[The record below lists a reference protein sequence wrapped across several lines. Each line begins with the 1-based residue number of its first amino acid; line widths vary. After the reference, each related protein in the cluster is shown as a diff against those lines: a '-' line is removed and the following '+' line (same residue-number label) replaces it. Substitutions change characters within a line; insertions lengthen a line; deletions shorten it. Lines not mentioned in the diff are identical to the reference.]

1 MRAFVTGGTGFLGR
15 RIVERLV
22 ARGDRV
28 LALVRDAER
37 GERLRSIGCETID
50 GDLSNV
56 DGFGGKLRGCDVV
69 FHAGAR
75 VVSTGDW
82 VLFQQCNV
90 SGTENLIDAARA
102 AGVGRFVHVSSLGIF
117 DIPCDGTTVTEESD
131 YDHRPMMRGH
141 YTRSKI
147 DADRIAHAA
156 ARTGDPIVIVRPG
169 VIFGHDHPSEPLYLG
184 RVSRRVGSLLIVI
197 GRPSYLVPVVYV
209 ENAAD
214 AVVLAGTVPG
224 IEGHSFNV
232 VDDPDLTQ
240 AAYFQRLKG
249 LPTCP
254 RHVAYLPVELFHPA
268 AAGLDACYRRVGRRG
283 WGVGYQL
290 IRSGR
295 SARYPN
301 DAARATLGWEPRVPL
316 EQALERTTRRG
327 GE

>member
-28 LALVRDAER
+28 LALVRDPER

-56 DGFGGKLRGCDVV
+56 DGFRVKLRGCDVV

-82 VLFQQCNV
+82 ALFQQCNV
-90 SGTENLIDAARA
+90 SATENLIDAARA

-147 DADRIAHAA
+147 DADRIACAA
-156 ARTGDPIVIVRPG
+156 ARIGDPIVIVRPG
-169 VIFGHDHPSEPLYLG
+169 VIFGHDHPAEPLYLG
-184 RVSRRVGSLLIVI
+184 RVSRRVGSLLVVI
-197 GRPSYLVPVVYV
+197 GSPSYLVPVVYV

-214 AVVLAGTVPG
+214 AVVLAGTVSG
-224 IEGHSFNV
+224 IEGRSFNV
-232 VDDPDLTQ
+232 IDDPELTQ
-240 AAYFQRLKG
+240 ASYFQRLKG
-249 LPTCP
+249 LPSCP
-254 RHVAYLPVELFHPA
+254 RHVAYLPVGFFHPA
-268 AAGLDACYRRVGRRG
+268 AAGLDACYRRIGRRG

-290 IRSGR
+290 VRSGR

-301 DAARATLGWEPRVPL
+301 DAARGTLGWEPRVSL
-316 EQALERTTRRG
+316 EQALERTTRRSG
-327 GE
+327 A